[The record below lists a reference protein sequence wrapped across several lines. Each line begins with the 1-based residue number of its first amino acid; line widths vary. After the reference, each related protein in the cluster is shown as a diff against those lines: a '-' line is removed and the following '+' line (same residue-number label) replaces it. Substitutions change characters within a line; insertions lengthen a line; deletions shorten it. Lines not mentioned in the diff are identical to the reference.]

1 MERNNSQKDAVLRF
15 MERNGWLTQ
24 RIASDQ
30 LGVDRLPAR
39 ISEIK
44 DILAD
49 PKKLKEY
56 NWQKYEGR
64 YIVTEY
70 DNVTNRYGHR
80 ARIARYNLNE

>member
-1 MERNNSQKDAVLRF
+1 MERNNSQKDAVLRY
-15 MERNGWLTQ
+15 MERNGGLTQ

-70 DNVTNRYGHR
+70 DNVTNRYGHTT
-80 ARIARYNLNE
+80 RIARYYLYE